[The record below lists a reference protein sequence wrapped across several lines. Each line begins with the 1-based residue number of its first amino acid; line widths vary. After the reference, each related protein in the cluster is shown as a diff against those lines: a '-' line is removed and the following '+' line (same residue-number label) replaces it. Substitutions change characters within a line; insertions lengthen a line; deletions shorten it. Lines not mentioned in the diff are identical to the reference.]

1 MNPRGPTDPNGRV
14 NPARQNV
21 GQGTCA
27 PARPTGSTRR
37 AGRPIHRNDHRPD
50 ADVAGQ
56 YVHRDRHRP
65 ARAGHRCSA
74 AVRHL
79 APRRTR
85 APYRCSGVPCHA
97 RGSPRY
103 RDPRP
108 GLARLRDPGWGRG
121 QYYAPHHLFQGDH
134 NDVSRSHRT
143 WIRLPNPAPTVV
155 SRRSGHQIHRAR
167 RHSSAQQAPDVR
179 RILSGRY
186 RLSAHPARTGAWSPA
201 DAPPR
206 TAVLCFRADPSPIP
220 GLRIHGALNRTLD
233 PSTRAD
239 LSLIPDRS
247 TRGDLNRI
255 PDPHSHGDPS
265 LNLDP
270 STHVDL
276 SLIPGRS
283 TRGGPNRIPGP
294 SIRADLNRI
303 PDPHSHGA
311 LNRTLDPS
319 THVDLSLIP
328 GRSIRGDL
336 NLNLGLS
343 IRGDL
348 NRIPD
353 LRSRAY
359 LNQSVVRGLILG
371 LCWRAGRGRAAVLCS
386 GAILN
391 PAYVPWCRDGSD
403 RILVSHR
410 VAGPCPASDQRS
422 SAGRANVMSCRVVR
436 PACPLTLRRPPQ
448 SSLPGAGYR
457 HTQKC
462 KEGRP
467 ILLGDPPKWYVRRCP
482 TLPRPLGRS
491 TIGAEGLNFRVRN
504 GSGCFPFAM
513 TAVTLWRYDQAPGGL
528 AVSREPHS
536 GREA

>member
-1 MNPRGPTDPNGRV
+1 MNPRGPTDPNAHV
-14 NPARQNV
+14 NPAHQNA

-108 GLARLRDPGWGRG
+108 GLARCRDPGWGRG

-167 RHSSAQQAPDVR
+167 RHSSAQQAPGVR

-186 RLSAHPARTGAWSPA
+186 RLSARRARTGAWCPA
-201 DAPPR
+201 GAPPR
-206 TAVLCFRADPSPIP
+206 IAVLCFRADPNPTP
-220 GLRIHGALNRTLD
+220 GLSFHAGLNPTPDPSTRADRSLIPDPHSRGDRSLNLGPSIHGDPNRIPD

-239 LSLIPDRS
+239 LSLIPDPS
-247 TRGDLNRI
+247 I
-255 PDPHSHGDPS
+255 HGDR
-265 LNLDP
+265 
-270 STHVDL
+270 
-276 SLIPGRS
+276 SLIPGL
-283 TRGGPNRIPGP
+283 
-294 SIRADLNRI
+294 SIHG
-303 PDPHSHGA
+303 DP
-311 LNRTLDPS
+311 NRTL
-319 THVDLSLIP
+319 
-328 GRSIRGDL
+328 
-336 NLNLGLS
+336 
-343 IRGDL
+343 
-348 NRIPD
+348 D
-353 LRSRAY
+353 LRSRAD
-359 LNQSVVRGLILG
+359 LNQSVVRGLIPG
-371 LCWRAGRGRAAVLCS
+371 RCWRAGRGRVAVLCS
-386 GAILN
+386 GASLN

-410 VAGPCPASDQRS
+410 VAGPYPASDQRRN
-422 SAGRANVMSCRVVR
+422 AGLANVMSCRVVR

-462 KEGRP
+462 KKGRP

-491 TIGAEGLNFRVRN
+491 TIGAGGLNFRVRN

-513 TAVTLWRYDQAPGGL
+513 TAVTLWRYQPGRPG
-528 AVSREPHS
+528 A
-536 GREA
+536 GRVPGTAQWTRSMSL